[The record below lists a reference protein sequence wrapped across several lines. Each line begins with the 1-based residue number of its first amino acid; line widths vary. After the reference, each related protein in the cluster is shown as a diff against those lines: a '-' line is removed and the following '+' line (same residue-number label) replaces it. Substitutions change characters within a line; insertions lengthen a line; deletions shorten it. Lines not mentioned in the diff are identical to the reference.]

1 MKVTDRERGQK
12 PRSSSRVPKIRQVRR
27 EKKHLYIRAIV
38 IESPSFSHDC
48 WRSLDAE
55 KHNLFGDKN
64 RVRGLSN
71 DMFQPKRTTWPFSS
85 G

>member
-27 EKKHLYIRAIV
+27 KKNHLYIRTIV
-38 IESPSFSHDC
+38 MESPSFSHDC

-55 KHNLFGDKN
+55 KHNLFG
-64 RVRGLSN
+64 RVRGLSK
-71 DMFQPKRTTWPFSS
+71 DMFQPERTTWPFSS